1 MSYDVLKNRLTNGKA
16 FQISAA
22 ITRIN
27 ALADNLEIT
36 QEQATELTELANA
49 NGVAE
54 TSTVEDRLT
63 ALEAASLEHDTALME
78 LAALLMGEDIAE
90 ETEEPT
96 ETVDAVELGGDPNA

>member
-54 TSTVEDRLT
+54 TSTVEERLT

-78 LAALLMGEDIAE
+78 LAEMLAGE
-90 ETEEPT
+90 TT
-96 ETVDAVELGGDPNA
+96 ETTTESEVDV

>member
-1 MSYDVLKNRLTNGKA
+1 MSYDVMKNRLTNGKA
-16 FQISAA
+16 FTISAA
-22 ITRIN
+22 VARIN

-54 TSTVEDRLT
+54 TSTVEDRLA

-78 LAALLMGEDIAE
+78 LAALIAGETA
-90 ETEEPT
+90 ETE
-96 ETVDAVELGGDPNA
+96 V